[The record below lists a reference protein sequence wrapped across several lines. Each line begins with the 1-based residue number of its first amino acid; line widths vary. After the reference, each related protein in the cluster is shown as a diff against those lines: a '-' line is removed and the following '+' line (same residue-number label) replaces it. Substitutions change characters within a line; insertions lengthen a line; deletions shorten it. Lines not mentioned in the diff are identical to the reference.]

1 MLTRRHIRL
10 KVMQNIYA
18 LKISDFQY
26 TKETEKNLLESIDS
40 IYELYLILLLL
51 LVELLKK
58 AETKFSISKNKLLLD
73 RNNIFDNQKM
83 IKNKF
88 LNNLRSDELLIEEI
102 NKRNLAVWDL
112 DFKYVDLIY
121 DQLIKSELYSNYIND
136 NKISFNNDK
145 DFISRLFKE
154 IIVKDEKL
162 YNYLE
167 DKNINW
173 IDDLPLV
180 NTFIVKLINNSK
192 ETNPKRYFLPKLY
205 KDAEDKVFAKKLFK
219 ITLKN
224 YKTYNTEISKKTK
237 NWDTDRIAKLDYI
250 MLNMALCELVEFK
263 TIPVKVTLNE
273 YIEISKEYSTLKSN
287 VFINGVLDAVVKE
300 FTKKGKIIKEG
311 RGLHE

>member
-180 NTFIVKLINNSK
+180 NTFMLKLINKSK
-192 ETNPKRYFLPKLY
+192 ETSSKRYFLPKLY
-205 KDAEDKVFAKKLFK
+205 KDVEDKVFAKKLFK
-219 ITLKN
+219 TTLKN
-224 YKTYNTEISKKTK
+224 YKNYNAEISKKT
-237 NWDTDRIAKLDYI
+237 
-250 MLNMALCELVEFK
+250 
-263 TIPVKVTLNE
+263 
-273 YIEISKEYSTLKSN
+273 
-287 VFINGVLDAVVKE
+287 
-300 FTKKGKIIKEG
+300 
-311 RGLHE
+311 